1 MPRSTSTSERRR
13 RTRPWDGPSV
23 GGVDEDRPWRGEEPT
38 TRPDATFAP
47 LAVAVAVFFAVLIPF
62 VVWGFVDRTADD
74 GYTAL
79 LGGAIG
85 VALGLASWLALT
97 ARR

>member
-1 MPRSTSTSERRR
+1 
-13 RTRPWDGPSV
+13 
-23 GGVDEDRPWRGEEPT
+23 
-38 TRPDATFAP
+38 
-47 LAVAVAVFFAVLIPF
+47 VAVAVFFAVLIPF